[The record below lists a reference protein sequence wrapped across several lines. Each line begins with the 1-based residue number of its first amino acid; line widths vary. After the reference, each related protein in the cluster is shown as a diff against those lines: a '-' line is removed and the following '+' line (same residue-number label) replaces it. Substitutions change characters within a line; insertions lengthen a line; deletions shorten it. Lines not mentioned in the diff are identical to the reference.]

1 MPAKNSDSV
10 NRQAMEMAV
19 AIARQARAED
29 ARAHPKVGAV
39 LLNQGQVLASAF
51 RGELQS
57 GEHAEFTLLQK
68 KLPTADVSGSVL
80 FTTLEPCTARNH
92 PKKPCTEWV
101 AERGIECVFV
111 GILDPD
117 PRMYAQGIT
126 QLRQKGIRIE
136 FFPADLREAIR
147 ADNADFIDTF
157 HANPELTGEVS
168 FNFTHNDGRYT
179 IGHGELM
186 FETRWSNA
194 SNTSIHAYTDNTNL
208 RGLGL
213 ALGAKSIGDVRDA
226 GAYDMTS
233 RFQTP
238 TEGEIVVFQNRQGHF
253 AVARIVDVKARSHG
267 DPYDSLTIEYRIN
280 PDGSALFGE

>member
-1 MPAKNSDSV
+1 
-10 NRQAMEMAV
+10 MEMTV

-39 LLNQGQVLASAF
+39 LLNQGQLLASAF

-68 KLPTADVSGSVL
+68 KLPTADVTGSVL

-157 HANPELTGEVS
+157 HANPELIGEVS
-168 FNFTHNDGRYT
+168 FNFNHNDGRYT

-186 FETRWSNA
+186 FETHWSNS
-194 SNTSIHAYTDNTNL
+194 SNTSIHVYDTYL
-208 RGLGL
+208 HRLGL
-213 ALGAKSIGDVRDA
+213 AQGAKSFGEVCDA
-226 GAYDMTS
+226 GVYDMTS
-233 RFQTP
+233 RLRTVN
-238 TEGEIVVFQNRQGHF
+238 EGEIVVFQNRQGHF

-267 DPYDSLTIEYRIN
+267 DPHDSLTIEYRIN
-280 PDGSALFGE
+280 PDGSPLFRE

>member
-1 MPAKNSDSV
+1 
-10 NRQAMEMAV
+10 MEMTV

-39 LLNQGQVLASAF
+39 LLNQGQLLASAF

-68 KLPTADVSGSVL
+68 KLPTADVTGSVL

-126 QLRQKGIRIE
+126 RLRQEGIRIE

-157 HANPELTGEVS
+157 HANPELIGEVS
-168 FNFTHNDGRYT
+168 FNFNHNDGRYT

-186 FETRWSNA
+186 FETHWSNS
-194 SNTSIHAYTDNTNL
+194 SNTSIHVYDTYL
-208 RGLGL
+208 HRLGL
-213 ALGAKSIGDVRDA
+213 AQGAKSFGEVCDA
-226 GAYDMTS
+226 GVYDMTS
-233 RFQTP
+233 RLRTVN
-238 TEGEIVVFQNRQGHF
+238 EGEIVVFQNRQGRF

-267 DPYDSLTIEYRIN
+267 DPHDSLTIEYRIN
-280 PDGSALFGE
+280 PDGSPLFRE